1 MKKKN
6 KPIVVTGGS
15 GRFGK
20 ILKEKKLSNFVY
32 PSRRE
37 LDILNILSIEKYL
50 KKKKPKIL
58 IHLAGLSRPLD
69 LHEKQIE
76 RSISLNIQGTCNLV
90 IICKKLNIKIIYFS
104 TSYVYPGIR
113 GNYKEEDPVLPSNNY
128 AWSKLGGE
136 CAVQMYKNSLILRMC
151 MTERPFVHK
160 SAFSD
165 VKLNFIFQD
174 EVVNILKKVI
184 NEKGVLNIG
193 GPTKTVY
200 DFAKKYNP
208 NVKKIFSKNIKK
220 IKYQKNMSMN
230 LEKLNKIIN

>member
-20 ILKEKKLSNFVY
+20 ILKEKKPSKFIF
-32 PSRRE
+32 PSRKE

-104 TSYVYPGIR
+104 NSYVYPGIR

-174 EVVNILKKVI
+174 EVVTILKKVL
-184 NEKGVLNIG
+184 NKKGILNIG

>member
-6 KPIVVTGGS
+6 KAIVVTGGS

-20 ILKEKKLSNFVY
+20 ILKEKNFSNFVY
-32 PSRRE
+32 PTRRE

-90 IICKKLNIKIIYFS
+90 IICKKLNIKIVYFS

-113 GNYKEEDPVLPSNNY
+113 GNYKEGDPVLPSSNY

-136 CAVQMYKNSLILRMC
+136 CAVQMYKNSLILRIC
-151 MTERPFVHK
+151 MTERPFIHK

-184 NEKGVLNIG
+184 NKRGVLNIG

-208 NVKKIFSKNIKK
+208 NVKKISSKNLKK

-230 LEKLNKIIN
+230 LAKLNKIIN

>member
-37 LDILNILSIEKYL
+37 LDILNILSKEKYL

-76 RSISLNIQGTCNLV
+76 RSISLNIQGTCNFV
-90 IICKKLNIKIIYFS
+90 IICKKLNIKIVYFS
-104 TSYVYPGIR
+104 TSYVYPGIK
-113 GNYKEEDPVLPSNNY
+113 GNYREEDPVLPSSNY

-165 VKLNFIFQD
+165 VKLNFIFQ
-174 EVVNILKKVI
+174 
-184 NEKGVLNIG
+184 
-193 GPTKTVY
+193 
-200 DFAKKYNP
+200 
-208 NVKKIFSKNIKK
+208 
-220 IKYQKNMSMN
+220 
-230 LEKLNKIIN
+230 